1 MDRTS
6 RSRVGWSA
14 IPIDADCDRFIDL
27 FVANGHVTQM
37 PSEDWA
43 QQSSLLRGCTEG
55 FEEARDAGRWFE
67 TPWHSRGACQV
78 DLNDDGLD
86 DLVVSLIDTPAALLL
101 NNSLAVGN
109 RIQLHLIGTQS
120 CRTAEGTLIEVETA
134 SGKTTHIMTRN
145 AGYLSSNSSVI
156 TLGLGADKTID
167 RLRIHWPGGAIQDL
181 GPVASGKSY
190 TVIQGRQG
198 LVN

>member
-1 MDRTS
+1 M
-6 RSRVGWSA
+6 
-14 IPIDADCDRFIDL
+14 DADCDRSIDL

-37 PSEDWA
+37 PAEDWA
-43 QQSSLLRGCTEG
+43 QQSSLLRGSADG
-55 FEEARDAGRWFE
+55 FQEAGDIGRWFDA
-67 TPWHSRGACQV
+67 PWHARGASRV

-101 NNSLAVGN
+101 NNSLTVGN

-120 CRTAEGTLIEVETA
+120 CRSAEGTLIEVETA
-134 SGKTTHIMTRN
+134 SGKTTHIMARN
-145 AGYLSSNSSVI
+145 AGYLSSNSSAI
-156 TLGLGADKTID
+156 TIGLGDDKTID
-167 RLRIHWPGGAIQDL
+167 RLRIHWPGGATQDP
-181 GPVASGKSY
+181 GPVTSGKSY